1 MTINTL
7 KKYMLVA
14 CAASFLYTPIT
25 QPNDL
30 KNVVIA
36 STVAATT
43 AVAVYGGAYLRAY
56 CLVSDTRSVFSD
68 VFASLGYSP
77 ESYGYAE
84 RFYQSIL
91 LVHDQNHSK
100 ELANYPLVSFVK
112 LTEDYMSK
120 LYFYSWVLMGTN
132 LSIEITQLYN
142 QLQTIRRMVV
152 SNYYFINERKECAAN
167 NIAI

>member
-1 MTINTL
+1 
-7 KKYMLVA
+7 MLVA
-14 CAASFLYTPIT
+14 CAASFLYTPVT
-25 QPNDL
+25 QPNEL
-30 KNVVIA
+30 KNAVVA
-36 STVAATT
+36 TTVAATT
-43 AVAVYGGAYLRAY
+43 AAAVYGGAYLRGSY
-56 CLVSDTRSVFSD
+56 LVSKTRSVFND

-91 LVHDQNHSK
+91 LVHDQHHSK

-112 LTEDYMSK
+112 ITEDYMSK

-132 LSIEITQLYN
+132 LSIEINQLYN
-142 QLQTIRRMVV
+142 QLQNIRRMVV

-167 NIAI
+167 KIAV